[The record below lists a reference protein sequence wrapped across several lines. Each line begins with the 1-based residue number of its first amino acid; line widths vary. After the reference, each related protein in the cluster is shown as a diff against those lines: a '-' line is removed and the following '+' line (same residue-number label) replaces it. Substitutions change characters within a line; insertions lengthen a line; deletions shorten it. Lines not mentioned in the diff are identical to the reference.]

1 MLRKVISGIM
11 LTLLLIGISTM
22 AFNIQPVVG
31 IEEPI
36 YSRIDNPNPSIVN
49 STLIWTVSPT
59 DFGTLYVLP
68 GQSVDLVVTI
78 SNSPL
83 SDTAWDWS
91 YMVFG
96 CWYGNYGDVEWG
108 SYIPTI
114 EPGSSWTGTIIR
126 FTVFPTTPLGT
137 NVTCE
142 GCSLGIYP
150 IPPAQPTYYSIP
162 VTIIAASPPRIPV
175 GGYSFPIKEYG
186 SEKALTPYLALV
198 AILTA
203 SFMLVRRKGFRKTK
217 RSEKK
222 LGSL

>member
-1 MLRKVISGIM
+1 MLRKVVSGIM
-11 LTLLLIGISTM
+11 LTLLLISMLTF

-83 SDTAWDWS
+83 SDTAWEWS
-91 YMVFG
+91 WIAFG
-96 CWYGNYGDVEWG
+96 WWYGNYGDLEWG
-108 SYIPTI
+108 SDIPTI
-114 EPGSSWTGTIIR
+114 EPGNSWTGTIIR
-126 FTVFPTTPLGT
+126 FTVFSTTPLGT

-142 GCSLGIYP
+142 GCSLWICP
-150 IPPAQPTYYSIP
+150 IGPAQPEYYRIP
-162 VTIIAASPPRIPV
+162 ITIIAGPPPPSIPV
-175 GGYSFPIKEYG
+175 GGYSFPIQVHTKTEPII
-186 SEKALTPYLALV
+186 PYIALV

-203 SFMLVRRKGFRKTK
+203 IFTKLRPKTRRKR
-217 RSEKK
+217 
-222 LGSL
+222 

>member
-1 MLRKVISGIM
+1 M
-11 LTLLLIGISTM
+11 LTL

-83 SDTAWDWS
+83 SDTAWEWS
-91 YMVFG
+91 SMFFG
-96 CWYGNYGDVEWG
+96 WWYGNYGDLEWWHEIG
-108 SYIPTI
+108 LPAIPTI
-114 EPGSSWTGTIIR
+114 EPGNSWTGTIIR
-126 FTVFPTTPLGT
+126 FTVFSTTPLGT
-137 NVTCE
+137 NVTSE
-142 GCSLGIYP
+142 GCSLVIYP
-150 IPPAQPTYYSIP
+150 IPPAQPTYYRIP
-162 VTIIAASPPRIPV
+162 VTIIAASPPQIPV
-175 GGYSFPIKEYG
+175 GGYSFPIQVHTKTEPVLPYI
-186 SEKALTPYLALV
+186 ALM

-203 SFMLVRRKGFRKTK
+203 ILTKLRPKTK
-217 RSEKK
+217 RKR
-222 LGSL
+222 